1 MGRLRIELQNVSKSY
16 YSENG
21 VTQALHRIN
30 LEFRE
35 GEFVAITGESGS
47 GKSTLLHIIGGMDSF
62 DEGEMF
68 LDGQPT
74 FQYDE
79 ADWEEYRRNQIGYV
93 FQDYSLIS
101 HYTVLDNIVSAL
113 LIMGKER
120 AEAEQTALSYLEKV
134 GLKGYEAHRATE
146 LSSGQKQ
153 RLSIARALAKGTG
166 IIAADEPTGNL
177 DSETGLQIVELLR
190 DLSKESLVIMVTH
203 NYSQAEPYVTRKV
216 RLHDGMIVS
225 DVRVGHGVERQEQD
239 RTERADAGAESIEGV
254 SESGEKGKEAGT
266 ESAEGVSGSG
276 ERGKELGAKDIKNV
290 SKYEEGKEPGIES
303 TRNTSGNGEKGEKTG
318 AERTK
323 SVPKSGE
330 KGKEPGESTESTPEN
345 KIKARF
351 QAWASRTKKEDALAR
366 LFAKLNVRTQKGKGI
381 LFTLFLFVIS
391 AISFLLIGELYL
403 HRDDITTKAYSRNAF
418 YREEPER
425 LIAKRGD
432 GAAITEQDLETIRG
446 IAGVTMA
453 DSCDVAND
461 INFYIEEE
469 RDYGFK
475 YGKSIGNVQ
484 GEKQLE
490 FKNASHF
497 VMSQDCISE
506 EDLTAGQLPQSRR
519 EIALY
524 SEDKSIL
531 GSEVICYF
539 TSVRLW
545 GADQYYQEKMVVTGL
560 LKEKTEQVY
569 FSRRLCNMMSA
580 PIYGDSYRLYYVY
593 SEEKQK
599 YRHSQ
604 KMLPVINEELTGNQV
619 QIAEKFDFKTPPGPP
634 YPMGE
639 TLPFHCRDSESGEL
653 CEENAE
659 VQTTTH
665 NSSSQILA
673 VSEEFFD
680 KYNKEESTQASV
692 YIVSY
697 AKTDKVIRRL
707 EKAGYQAISTYR
719 MGVEGYLPEL
729 VNERLVIIGI
739 CVLGLLLLFVA
750 EVMILKALMKI
761 RIKDYFVLKFIGM
774 ELPVIRKM
782 TYHEMGVYGTAAV
795 ALTLLTM
802 LVLRC
807 SGIPVIVEMM
817 WYYSFGGYLLF
828 VLYNMALVGLTA
840 ASFNRLLKG
849 RLQA

>member
-79 ADWEEYRRNQIGYV
+79 ADWEEYRRSQIGYV
-93 FQDYSLIS
+93 FQDYSLIG

-113 LIMGKER
+113 LILGKEKG
-120 AEAEQTALSYLEKV
+120 EAEQIAFSYLERV
-134 GLKGYEAHRATE
+134 GLKGYEGHRATE

-166 IIAADEPTGNL
+166 IILADEPTGNL

-190 DLSKESLVIMVTH
+190 ELSKESLVIMVTH

-216 RLHDGMIVS
+216 RLHDGGIAS
-225 DVRVGHGVERQEQD
+225 DVHVSHGVE
-239 RTERADAGAESIEGV
+239 
-254 SESGEKGKEAGT
+254 GT
-266 ESAEGVSGSG
+266 EKSGGIKEQPVAEQTDRAREKPAAEEVD
-276 ERGKELGAKDIKNV
+276 GAK
-290 SKYEEGKEPGIES
+290 
-303 TRNTSGNGEKGEKTG
+303 
-318 AERTK
+318 ER
-323 SVPKSGE
+323 PAARRL
-330 KGKEPGESTESTPEN
+330 
-345 KIKARF
+345 KARF
-351 QAWASRTKKEDALAR
+351 QTWMMRTKKEGAMAGLFAR
-366 LFAKLNVRTQKGKGI
+366 LNLKTQRGKGI
-381 LFTLFLFVIS
+381 FFTMFLFVIS

-403 HRDDITTKAYSRNAF
+403 HKDDITTKAYSRNAF
-418 YREEPER
+418 YREDPER

-432 GAAITEQDLETIRG
+432 GAAITEQDLEAIRG
-446 IAGVTMA
+446 ISGVTMA

-469 RDYGFK
+469 RDYTFE
-475 YGKSIGNVQ
+475 YGKSIGNVR
-484 GEKQLE
+484 GEAQLV
-490 FKNASHF
+490 FKNAKHF

-506 EDLTAGQLPQSRR
+506 EDLAAGELPQSRR

-531 GSEVICYF
+531 GSEIVCYF
-539 TSVRLW
+539 TSIRLW
-545 GADQYYQEKMVVTGL
+545 GADQYYQEKLVVTGL

-580 PIYGDSYRLYYVY
+580 SIYGDTYRLYYVY
-593 SEEKQK
+593 SEEKQR

-604 KMLPVINEELTGNQV
+604 RMFLVINEELTGNQV
-619 QIAEKFDFKTPPGPP
+619 QISEKFDFKTPPGPP

-639 TLPFHCRDSESGEL
+639 IIPLHCSSESGEL
-653 CEENAE
+653 CEENVE
-659 VQTTTH
+659 VQTTAQ

-673 VSEEFFD
+673 VSEEFFER
-680 KYNKEESTQASV
+680 YNQRENTQVSV

-719 MGVEGYLPEL
+719 MGVTEYLPDL
-729 VNERLVIIGI
+729 VNERLIIIGI
-739 CVLGLLLLFVA
+739 CVLGLLLLLVA
-750 EVMILKALMKI
+750 EVMILRALMKI

-774 ELPVIRKM
+774 KLSIIRRM
-782 TYHEMGVYGTAAV
+782 SYYEMGTYGVVAV
-795 ALTLLTM
+795 ALALLVM
-802 LVLRC
+802 CVLRF
-807 SGIPVIVEMM
+807 SGISVIAEMM

-828 VLYNMALVGLTA
+828 VLYNMALVGLAT

-849 RLQA
+849 RLQS